1 MAVNRIYI
9 FSRTVT
15 LFFVFLFVSC
25 ANFKAYFNTFYN
37 AEQYFKKAEMSRLE
51 NRGDVLPK
59 LAQDNY
65 NKVIEKSQMV
75 IDEYPEFKYRK
86 EAILMIIQSQFYLAE
101 YQNAVATL
109 SKMNEEYGNL
119 VFVDAAFWSA
129 MIKWKEGKV
138 QPAINDLSS
147 LTENDLDLTV
157 DMEAKI
163 YMAIAEIYFDQEM
176 NTMSMD
182 YLLKAAKIIRDPEEK
197 GQLYYNIADISFK
210 DKNYDRSLEAY
221 QQVIKNSQTK
231 KQIQEGHLRSV
242 QIYRL
247 QGNLDRATKSIQTML
262 QDENYSTIFSDLEL
276 ELSKLYTQQGMNSE
290 AKNRLES
297 IVQDYKRSLASA
309 EAYYL
314 LGQYSIAN
322 DWDLPLALKHFE
334 MVSKEHRESIYKS
347 PAQVRIK
354 EINAYNKIQTEYGVW
369 IERMTQVDST
379 GQYILTKGDEIDLSR
394 VLYGIAELEVFHFGR
409 KDSGMVYLNR
419 LLDLTPKATL
429 LPKALYLKA
438 VMSEEAGQDSI
449 SVNLKKRIVNE
460 FSKTDY
466 ALAII
471 NADSSYQT
479 DGPTS
484 DSRLVLA
491 EKSWLIDPVLALD
504 GYREII
510 TADTISETSAKAAYF
525 LAYQYDYNYVRPDSA
540 LKYYEWI
547 MKYHQT
553 SDQAVPSIRRI
564 ALINQIL
571 TDSLV
576 TNAN

>member
-1 MAVNRIYI
+1 MSINRIYI
-9 FSRTVT
+9 ISRTVIF
-15 LFFVFLFVSC
+15 FFVLLFISC

-37 AEQYFKKAEMSRLE
+37 AEQYFKKAEISRLE

-65 NKVIEKSQMV
+65 NKVIEKSQVV
-75 IDEYPEFKYRK
+75 IDDYPEFKYRK
-86 EAILMIIQSQFYLAE
+86 EAVLMIIQSQFYLAE

-109 SKMNEEYGNL
+109 SKMNAEYGNV

-147 LTENDLDLTV
+147 LIENDLTV

-242 QIYRL
+242 QIYRF

-262 QDENYSTIFSDLEL
+262 QDENYSTIYSDLEL
-276 ELSKLYTQQGMNSE
+276 ELAKLYTQQGMNSE

-314 LGQYSIAN
+314 LGQYSILN

-369 IERMTQVDST
+369 IERITQVDSS
-379 GQYILTKGDEIDLSR
+379 GQYILSKDDEFDLSR

-409 KDSGMVYLNR
+409 KDSGMVYLNK

-438 VMSEEAGQDSI
+438 VMSEQAGQDSI
-449 SVNLKKRIVNE
+449 STVLKKRIVNE

-491 EKSWLIDPVLALD
+491 EKSWLKDPVLALD

-510 TADTISETSAKAAYF
+510 TTDTISETSAKAAYF

-547 MKYHQT
+547 MKHHQT
-553 SDQAVPSIRRI
+553 SDQAVSSLRRI
-564 ALINQIL
+564 AFINQFL
-571 TDSLV
+571 SDTLV